1 MNELES
7 TATLFISCMIII
19 ACSGCLE
26 NVFDKNEENE
36 IFMEKGLIK
45 DCIVFDDKE
54 RCWLLLVPESIDLS
68 IESPLVVDMHGIG
81 GNMYLQHNLTRFAN
95 VSEEYGVYVVYP
107 QGHNNEWNMGDDI
120 CCGDDDDFG
129 FILEMIEIIKQ
140 KYTVDESRIYSTG
153 WSNGCGMT
161 QRLAAQASEI
171 FAAAACSSMYFMDDP
186 TADYSPIPFMEIH
199 GLVDELV
206 HYPTVSLVGFYY
218 GVYNVE
224 AALVGAIQNFEN
236 WADMNGC
243 QGLIPEIIALEEDY
257 DIRAY
262 TDCENGAEVRLMT
275 QYYSSHNPYLNDYP
289 ASSGIGRGK
298 GNPTGI
304 PTTEILWDFLNQHSK
319 VIDNDN

>member
-1 MNELES
+1 MKKLKS
-7 TATLFISCMIII
+7 VLWICIFLVVSSFT
-19 ACSGCLE
+19 GCL
-26 NVFDKNEENE
+26 DDIIGKEEINN
-36 IFMEKGLIK
+36 INRNTGLNK
-45 DCIVFDDKE
+45 YCIDFDDKE
-54 RCWLLLVPESIDLS
+54 RCWLLLVPENIDYS
-68 IESPLVVDMHGIG
+68 KESPLVIDMHGIG

-319 VIDNDN
+319 MIDNDN

>member
-1 MNELES
+1 MKKLKS
-7 TATLFISCMIII
+7 VSWICIFLVVSSFT
-19 ACSGCLE
+19 GCL
-26 NVFDKNEENE
+26 DDIIGKEEINN
-36 IFMEKGLIK
+36 INRNTGLNK
-45 DCIVFDDKE
+45 YCIDFDDKE
-54 RCWLLLVPESIDLS
+54 RCWLLLVPENIDYS
-68 IESPLVVDMHGIG
+68 KESPLVIDMHGIG

-95 VSEEYGVYVVYP
+95 VSEEHGVYVVYP

-140 KYTVDESRIYSTG
+140 KYRVDESRIYSTG

-319 VIDNDN
+319 MIDNDN

>member
-1 MNELES
+1 MKKLKS
-7 TATLFISCMIII
+7 VSWICIFLVVSSFT
-19 ACSGCLE
+19 GCL
-26 NVFDKNEENE
+26 DDIIGKEEINNNNRNT
-36 IFMEKGLIK
+36 GLNK
-45 DCIVFDDKE
+45 YCIDFDDKE
-54 RCWLLLVPESIDLS
+54 RCWLLLVPENIDYS
-68 IESPLVVDMHGIG
+68 KESPLVIDMHGIG

-95 VSEEYGVYVVYP
+95 VSEEHGVYVVYP

-319 VIDNDN
+319 MIDNDN

>member
-1 MNELES
+1 MKKLKS
-7 TATLFISCMIII
+7 VSWICIFLVVSSFT
-19 ACSGCLE
+19 GCLD
-26 NVFDKNEENE
+26 NIIGKEEINN
-36 IFMEKGLIK
+36 INRNTGLNK
-45 DCIVFDDKE
+45 YCIDFDDKE
-54 RCWLLLVPESIDLS
+54 RCWLLLVPENIDYS
-68 IESPLVVDMHGIG
+68 KESPLVIDMHGIG

-95 VSEEYGVYVVYP
+95 VSEEHGVYVVYP

-319 VIDNDN
+319 MIDNDN